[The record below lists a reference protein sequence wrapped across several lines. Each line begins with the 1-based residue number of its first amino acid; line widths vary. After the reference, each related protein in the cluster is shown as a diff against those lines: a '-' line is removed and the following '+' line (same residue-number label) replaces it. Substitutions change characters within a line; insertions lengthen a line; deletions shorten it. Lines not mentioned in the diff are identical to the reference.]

1 MTDVAATLNRFQHDL
16 VQVERKWGAYTIK
29 PYALAYETG
38 YLNFKDKIKE
48 QEDADKLKA
57 ELIML
62 ALSLCGGGVMTA
74 AFGTIALKSLASKAA
89 IHVICNNNMER
100 AFKAAHFVA
109 TNKTANFI
117 VGSVWDELEKRGK
130 DYATGKLKTAIE
142 SMAQQPV
149 AFPSAQ
155 KVTTIAVKTSLEM
168 FIEEA
173 AIKAYDLAV
182 GIGDDP
188 RLSANEKIKKLTDMR
203 TSKLWKPPE
212 GSVDDGSLSD
222 EIELSFYMNMVMN
235 SDYLKTTTYRKV
247 MRHDGLA
254 RSPHYEPVTTRTDIS
269 ESARSKDYPQEFGNQ
284 EIGYKRIGGIIEDR
298 INELHRKKFKEK
310 FYDGDLDVGVMLK
323 AEDTIERL
331 ADYKIKQRIAGA
343 AK

>member
-1 MTDVAATLNRFQHDL
+1 
-16 VQVERKWGAYTIK
+16 
-29 PYALAYETG
+29 
-38 YLNFKDKIKE
+38 
-48 QEDADKLKA
+48 
-57 ELIML
+57 
-62 ALSLCGGGVMTA
+62 
-74 AFGTIALKSLASKAA
+74 
-89 IHVICNNNMER
+89 
-100 AFKAAHFVA
+100 
-109 TNKTANFI
+109 
-117 VGSVWDELEKRGK
+117 
-130 DYATGKLKTAIE
+130 LKTAIE
-142 SMAQQPV
+142 NMAQQPV

-203 TSKLWKPPE
+203 NSKLWKPPE

-269 ESARSKDYPQEFGNQ
+269 ESARSKDYPQEVGNQ

-343 AK
+343 AN